1 MSDLNDK
8 VARLMFTAYNKQLL
22 NNIKTK
28 CIGKI
33 NLYDRLTNYGATY
46 NGFTFSD
53 SLWDFDGIERV
64 NPPRI
69 KARLTREL
77 AILSNL
83 DTVRMTKRLEMFEY
97 ICNEVRREYSNE
109 DMFIAEFMLLELLN
123 YNFKHSLPT
132 TPPVYNWMLSYHNDE
147 VDYLYNYRS
156 CSYLNVL
163 YSIWCDS
170 YNKGAKIL
178 KLYSIQK
185 NGDLKSVFAQYNA
198 SLQDEDKYTK
208 EFIDSKIEE
217 WTEVKYEL
225 TSLVIND
232 QDKLMEF
239 DQDEEIRK
247 ARERCEARQASKDR
261 LIAQFAREQEQ
272 RKQEEELRIARETE
286 EKNKK
291 IAAEIDEI
299 ASKVPDV
306 ADASD
311 IDSVLV
317 YVDAVNKAKDILLKF
332 KISQNDIDDFRRY
345 NKEPFLAY
353 GRLRD
358 KLKVSS
364 GQDLIIISTYDREH
378 IRKELFKLYANRN
391 KASYAKSLQKIFGF
405 TKLTTLNL
413 MATKYGD
420 YAVAVDS
427 DKVSDIYHIGI
438 MGTGM
443 KATAFHVKKDKAV
456 FHYAA
461 TYIITG
467 LSRTKSNKL
476 VIKMA
481 TLSKDGLKEVL
492 VRTSTAFETGKKYGV
507 TIFDKL
513 KDTENRKTYIMVK
526 LEYDVYRL
534 TFDFSGNLLSTDK
547 IDMQK
552 VSKIIKSETKIT
564 DKNELLTRISFIND
578 KLSRNDITIKTGGNE
593 NG

>member
-8 VARLMFTAYNKQLL
+8 VAQLMFNTYTKKLL
-22 NNIKTK
+22 NKISTK
-28 CIGKI
+28 CIGGEGGI
-33 NLYDRLTNYGATY
+33 YLYDRLMNYGATY

-53 SLWDFDGIERV
+53 SLWDFDGVERV

-69 KARLTREL
+69 KERLNREL
-77 AILSNL
+77 EILSNL
-83 DTVRMTKRLEMFEY
+83 DTVEMTKRLKVFEY
-97 ICNEVRREYSNE
+97 MCNTIRREYSNK

-123 YNFKHSLPT
+123 YNFEHTLPAEPT
-132 TPPVYNWMLSYHNDE
+132 VYNWMLAYNDDAVE
-147 VDYLYNYRS
+147 YLYNYRS
-156 CSYLNVL
+156 CSYLNIL
-163 YSIWCDS
+163 YSIWCNS
-170 YNKGAKIL
+170 YNKCAKIL
-178 KLYSIQK
+178 RVNSIYK
-185 NGDLKSVFAQYNA
+185 KGDLRSVFEKYNQ
-198 SLQDEDKYTK
+198 SLLDDEKYTK
-208 EFIDSKIEE
+208 KFIDNEIVE
-217 WTEVKYEL
+217 WSCVKSAL
-225 TSLVIND
+225 THLVINA
-232 QDKLMEF
+232 QDAKIENDL
-239 DQDEEIRK
+239 QEEIRK
-247 ARERCEARQASKDR
+247 SQERQDAIQAEKDR
-261 LIAQFAREQEQ
+261 LKR
-272 RKQEEELRIARETE
+272 EEELRIAREKE
-286 EKNKK
+286 ERNKN
-291 IAAEIDEI
+291 IAAEIDKI
-299 ASKVPDV
+299 TAKVPDV

-332 KISQNDIDDFRRY
+332 KISQNDIDDFRKY

-405 TKLTTLNL
+405 TKLTTLNI

-420 YAVAVDS
+420 YAIAVDS

-438 MGTGM
+438 MGTGL
-443 KATAFHVKKDKAV
+443 KATTFHVKKDKAV
-456 FHYAA
+456 YHYAA

-476 VIKMA
+476 VIKMT

-513 KDTENRKTYIMVK
+513 KDTNNGKTYIMVK
-526 LEYDVYRL
+526 LDYDVYRL
-534 TFDFSGNLLSTDK
+534 TFDFSGNLISTDK